1 MSDRM
6 KAFGALAAAIILEVT
21 GSLSLKGAL
30 ENSVLYTVVIISYIG
45 AFTLLAGSIR
55 LGTPLGV
62 AYGIWAAF
70 GVVLTAVMSQVLFDE
85 PLTPLMM
92 LGILVIVAGVL
103 CVEIGSHT
111 AQRKAEAQ

>member
-1 MSDRM
+1 MTDRM
-6 KAFGALAAAIILEVT
+6 KAFGALAAAIILEVI

-30 ENSVLYTVVIISYIG
+30 ENSALYTVVIIGYVG

-55 LGTPLGV
+55 LGMPLGV

-92 LGILVIVAGVL
+92 VGILVIVAGVL
-103 CVEIGSHT
+103 CVEMGSH
-111 AQRKAEAQ
+111 AARQKAEAE